1 MKIDSPQTSLS
12 SSAGTISVRGARE
25 HNLKNISLD
34 IPAKRLV
41 VITGL
46 SGSGKSSLLYD
57 TLFAAGR
64 LRFLETVPNSS
75 RRQVRLPQPPNVDQ
89 ITGLPPVLTLAQ
101 HRGHQSV
108 RATLL
113 TLADLSRHLQLWF
126 ARMGTAHCPQ
136 CGQEVVRQTVE
147 EIVERIMRLE
157 DRRKVMILA
166 PVVRGKTGAQ
176 KELLA
181 SLASRG
187 FVRAR
192 IDGELVEF
200 ADANGLAPRQKHDVE
215 VVIDRIIVK
224 EGIEDRLTE
233 SVRLAL
239 REGNETC
246 LISMQTDDGWED
258 RLYSSRY
265 ACVDC
270 DLAFA
275 PLESRSFS
283 PFSPYGACAEC
294 DGKGVVG
301 EENEICPECRGTC
314 LNAFSRNV
322 RYQDMT
328 FPECLSGSVDD
339 ALIFWQSVSPLADE
353 TDPVRTEIFQ
363 RLQPQIV
370 QRLQVLKEV
379 GLGYLT
385 LDRRAVTLS
394 GGEYQRAR
402 LSAVLAGG
410 LTHVAYL
417 LDEPTSGL
425 HAADA
430 ARLLKSLQRL
440 RDRGNSVIVVEH
452 DPLLIAGADHLI
464 ELGPGAGRAGGEIIA
479 QGTPDE
485 LRQLA
490 ETPTSRLLS
499 GDSYAQSSLERPVDQ
514 TLRLT
519 GVRCHNLSGI
529 DVEIPLGAFVA
540 LSGVSG
546 SGKSTLVHDVCQPT
560 RRKILNR
567 DDQPCVR
574 CETIEGADAIHAL
587 RVVDQSPLGQN
598 GRSNPATATGIW
610 NEVRRIFSGTK
621 EAKLRGF
628 NASRFSFQSSAG
640 RCGRCKGRGELRYRQ
655 AMLPDVKTVCPS
667 CRGRRFNE
675 QTLSILYKGRNVADV
690 LEMSL
695 LEAAAFFVSF
705 PVVAERL
712 QVLCEMGLG
721 YLQLGQP
728 APTLSGGEAQRI
740 KLATELGKLKSGPT
754 LFLLDEPT
762 SGLHADD
769 VKRLIGLFQ
778 RLVEEGHTVLV
789 IEHELQ
795 MLAAADWLIDLGPGA
810 GVHGGEI
817 VAVGSPQQLAENS
830 KSLTGRALRNL
841 MSSDDNA

>member
-1 MKIDSPQTSLS
+1 LS
-12 SSAGTISVRGARE
+12 VKTDHHQIPCLESAGTISVQGARE
-25 HNLKNISLD
+25 HNLKNISVD
-34 IPAKRLV
+34 IPAGKLV

-46 SGSGKSSLLYD
+46 SGSGKSSLLDD
-57 TLFAAGR
+57 TLFASGR
-64 LRFLETVPNSS
+64 LRFLETVPHNS
-75 RRQVRLPQPPNVDQ
+75 RRQVRLPQPPNVEQ
-89 ITGLPPVLTLAQ
+89 ISGLPPVLTLAQ

-113 TLADLSRHLQLWF
+113 TLADLSRQLQLWY
-126 ARMGTAHCPQ
+126 ARMGTAHCPS
-136 CGQEVVRQTVE
+136 CGQEVVRQTVDE
-147 EIVERIMRLE
+147 VVERVMRLE
-157 DRRKVMILA
+157 ERRKVMILA
-166 PVVRGKTGAQ
+166 PVVRGDTGGQ

-181 SLASRG
+181 ALATRG

-192 IDGELVEF
+192 VDGELMEVAELS
-200 ADANGLAPRQKHDVE
+200 GLTPRQKHDVQ

-233 SVRLAL
+233 SIRLAL

-246 LISMQTDDGWED
+246 LVSMQTDGGWED

-283 PFSPYGACAEC
+283 PHSPYGACPEC
-294 DGKGVVG
+294 DGKGVDG
-301 EENEICPECRGTC
+301 DESESCPECRGSC
-314 LNAFSRNV
+314 LNVFSRNV
-322 RYQDMT
+322 RYQDIT
-328 FPECLSGSVDD
+328 YPECLSGAVDD
-339 ALIFWQSVSPLADE
+339 ALAFWETVSPPIDE
-353 TDPVRTEIFQ
+353 ADPVRMEIFQ

-410 LTHVAYL
+410 LTNVAYL
-417 LDEPTSGL
+417 LDEPTCGL

-430 ARLLKSLQRL
+430 AQLLESLTQL

-464 ELGPGAGRAGGEIIA
+464 ELGPGAGREGGEIIA
-479 QGTPDE
+479 EGTPDE
-485 LRQLA
+485 FRAFA
-490 ETPTSRLLS
+490 ETPTSRLLAGKS
-499 GDSYAQSSLERPVDQ
+499 QSSSSRNRSVDKKLQ
-514 TLRLT
+514 LT

-529 DVEIPLGAFVA
+529 DVEIPLSAFVL

-546 SGKSTLVHDVCQPT
+546 SGKSTLVHDVLKPT
-560 RRKILNR
+560 IRNVLNR
-567 DDQPCVR
+567 DDEPCVR
-574 CETIEGADAIHAL
+574 CETLKGMESIHAL
-587 RVVDQSPLGQN
+587 RVVDQSPLGRN
-598 GRSNPATATGIW
+598 GRSNPATATGLW
-610 NEVRRIFSGTK
+610 DEVRRIFAGTK

-628 NASRFSFQSSAG
+628 KAARFSFQSSAG

-655 AMLPDVKTVCPS
+655 VMLPDVKTVCPT
-667 CRGRRFNE
+667 CRGRRFND
-675 QTLSILYKGRNVADV
+675 QTMSILFKGLSVADV
-690 LEMSL
+690 LELSL
-695 LEAAAFFVSF
+695 QEALAFFDSF
-705 PVVAERL
+705 PLIAERL
-712 QVLCEMGLG
+712 RVLCELGLG

-728 APTLSGGEAQRI
+728 APTLSGGESQRI
-740 KLATELGKLKSGPT
+740 KLATELGKLKAGPT

-762 SGLHADD
+762 SGLHAED
-769 VKRLIGLFQ
+769 VERLIELFQ
-778 RLVEEGHTVLV
+778 RLVDEGHSVLV

-795 MLAAADWLIDLGPGA
+795 MLCAADWIIDLGPGA

-817 VAVGSPQQLAENS
+817 VAAGRPEDVS
-830 KSLTGRALRNL
+830 KFDNSLTGRALKEL
-841 MSSDDNA
+841 L